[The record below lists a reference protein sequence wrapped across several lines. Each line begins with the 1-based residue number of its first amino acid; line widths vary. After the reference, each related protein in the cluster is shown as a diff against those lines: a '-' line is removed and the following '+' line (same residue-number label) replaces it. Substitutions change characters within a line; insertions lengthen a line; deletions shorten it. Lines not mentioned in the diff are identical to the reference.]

1 MVRFGP
7 SGNCQSFY
15 DAGFKSSID
24 APKWLNSIGLTAYEY
39 PFTKGILLGDET
51 AKKIGEQAKKYN
63 IEISAHAPYYINLAN
78 ESDELVVKSFDYIV
92 NSLKKLKILGG
103 KHLVVHPGSCMKMNR
118 EDAVELAK
126 IRLVK
131 LKSILMQEDLM
142 DMKVCIETM
151 GKQGQIGSY
160 EEVVDFCLIS
170 ENYYPTFDFG
180 HINSLTQGSLK
191 TYDDYLKVLNYAIE
205 KLGYDKVK
213 NCHMHFSKIQYGPKG
228 EVKHLTLDDDV
239 YGPEFEPLAKAIKD
253 LGLEPIIICEST
265 VYQAQDAVKLKNI
278 FENDN

>member
-7 SGNCQSFY
+7 SGNCNSFY
-15 DAGFKSSID
+15 EEGFKSSVD
-24 APKWLNSIGLTAYEY
+24 APKWLNLKGLTAYEY

-51 AKKIGEQAKKYN
+51 AKKIADEAKKYN
-63 IEISAHAPYYINLAN
+63 IVISAHAPYYINLAN

-92 NSLKKLKILGG
+92 NSLKKLRVLGG
-103 KHLVVHPGSCMKMNR
+103 THLVVHPGSCMKMDR
-118 EDAVELAK
+118 KDAVELAK

-131 LKSILMQEDLM
+131 LKSILMQEGLD

-160 EEVVDFCLIS
+160 EEVIDFCMIS
-170 ENYYPTFDFG
+170 DNYYPTFDFG
-180 HINSLTQGSLK
+180 HINSLTQGCLK
-191 TYDDYLKVLNYAIE
+191 TYDDYVKVLNEAIS
-205 KLGYDKVK
+205 KLGYEKVK

-228 EVKHLTLDDDV
+228 EVKHLTLADEI

-253 LGLEPIIICEST
+253 LGLEPIIICESCE
-265 VYQAQDAVKLKNI
+265 YQAKDAIKLKNI
-278 FENDN
+278 FENA